1 MMPSFKAW
9 LLGAS
14 PRRQAVAHSFTHSFI
29 HSFHSSARDVTSSRV
44 MSAGTHALAY
54 GDVGSESESDA
65 ESDAASGRASDG
77 GAAARTTRTR
87 TRTSSGTLGRTKLAY
102 VERAFASE
110 ASEATG
116 DGYEEMSTLAFTES
130 EYREACA
137 ERGRIGRCAWLP
149 CREAS
154 ARAAGGKRYD
164 VDGSARV
171 VRDGAFVGSFCCK
184 EHVLAA
190 EALAK
195 RLGKNGRAMSA
206 KEGAATKPAAA
217 RLARR
222 AVKDEVLEREVVE
235 IKERTTTTSA
245 DDKPQ
250 GAPMSAVDARLAASA
265 VEGYVPRAA
274 RRDAEN
280 EKKKK
285 KTATTTKITWNEE
298 ELANIERE
306 NEEKKEAAAADPNVA
321 TGVFYFDTFG
331 EGKKPDKEYV
341 PSIGGRFAE
350 GQLRTDPRPVVDE
363 ESVLKAMETLEI
375 EAKASASAG
384 GDEGV
389 EKEKDVEEDPAQSTR
404 EALASTLTAKPIPG
418 FFDDDDDDD
427 DDDDENGTMT
437 SHSDDDDV
445 STSMPTISQFG
456 LTWMAVDNLVT
467 EATFAL
473 VAGDGSFVDKLPPR
487 DKYSVSVSEAWNE
500 TLASKAVPS
509 LCSTLKISSE
519 RRRIEQ
525 NLTTLLRTFAFDR
538 AVPAFTNER
547 WIMLGL
553 LFVELLLDADLM
565 SKETIG
571 KEVLDNAEAV
581 AIYAS
586 ADATSE
592 EVDLL
597 RQRLRGGGVR

>member
-1 MMPSFKAW
+1 
-9 LLGAS
+9 
-14 PRRQAVAHSFTHSFI
+14 
-29 HSFHSSARDVTSSRV
+29 
-44 MSAGTHALAY
+44 MSAGTRALVY
-54 GDVGSESESDA
+54 GDDGSSSSD
-65 ESDAASGRASDG
+65 SDSSDSDDEGERRETTGRETG
-77 GAAARTTRTR
+77 TGTRIE
-87 TRTSSGTLGRTKLAY
+87 GRKLAY
-102 VERAFASE
+102 VERAFARNG
-110 ASEATG
+110 ASEAAG
-116 DGYEEMSTLAFTES
+116 DGYEEMSRLAFTES

-154 ARAAGGKRYD
+154 RTATGGTRYD

-171 VRDGAFVGSFCCK
+171 VRDGAFVRAFCCK

-206 KEGAATKPAAA
+206 KEGAAAKPSA
-217 RLARR
+217 RLARS

-235 IKERTTTTSA
+235 IKERRTTTTSA
-245 DDKPQ
+245 EEKPPA
-250 GAPMSAVDARLAASA
+250 APLSAADARLAASA
-265 VEGYVPRAA
+265 VDGYVPRAA
-274 RRDAEN
+274 RRDAE
-280 EKKKK
+280 EKKKTTK
-285 KTATTTKITWNEE
+285 TTKITWNEE

-306 NEEKKEAAAADPNVA
+306 KEEKKEAAASDPNVA

-350 GQLRTDPRPVVDE
+350 GQLRTDPRPTVDD

-375 EAKASASAG
+375 EEQTG

-389 EKEKDVEEDPAQSTR
+389 EKEKDVEENLAESTR
-404 EALASTLTAKPIPG
+404 KALASTLTAKPIPG

-427 DDDDENGTMT
+427 DESGTMA

-445 STSMPTISQFG
+445 STSMPTISQFA

-473 VAGDGSFVDKLPPR
+473 AAGDGSFVDKLPPR

-500 TLASKAVPS
+500 TLASTAVPS
-509 LCSTLKISSE
+509 LCSTLNISSE

-538 AVPAFTNER
+538 SVPAFTNER

-553 LFVELLLDADLM
+553 LFVELLLDADLL

-571 KEVLDNAEAV
+571 KEVLDNANAIAV
-581 AIYAS
+581 YAS

>member
-1 MMPSFKAW
+1 
-9 LLGAS
+9 
-14 PRRQAVAHSFTHSFI
+14 
-29 HSFHSSARDVTSSRV
+29 
-44 MSAGTHALAY
+44 MSAGAHALAY
-54 GDVGSESESDA
+54 GDVGSSASDSESDG
-65 ESDAASGRASDG
+65 ESDTGRASAR
-77 GAAARTTRTR
+77 GATRT
-87 TRTSSGTLGRTKLAY
+87 GTVGTTVGRAKLAY

-116 DGYEEMSTLAFTES
+116 DGYDEMSTLAFTES

-137 ERGRIGRCAWLP
+137 ERGRMGRCAWLP

-217 RLARR
+217 RLARS

-235 IKERTTTTSA
+235 IKERTTTTTTTTTMSA
-245 DDKPQ
+245 EVKPP
-250 GAPMSAVDARLAASA
+250 GAPLSAADARLAASA
-265 VEGYVPRAA
+265 VDGYVPRAA
-274 RRDAEN
+274 RRDAEK
-280 EKKKK
+280 EKK
-285 KTATTTKITWNEE
+285 KTAATTKITWNEE

-306 NEEKKEAAAADPNVA
+306 KEEKKEAAAADPNVA

-363 ESVLKAMETLEI
+363 ESVLKALETLGI
-375 EAKASASAG
+375 EAETSASTG
-384 GDEGV
+384 GDEDV
-389 EKEKDVEEDPAQSTR
+389 EKEKDVEEDQAESTR
-404 EALASTLTAKPIPG
+404 KALASTLTAKPIPG
-418 FFDDDDDDD
+418 FFDDNDDDDDD

-473 VAGDGSFVDKLPPR
+473 VSGDGSFVDKLPPR

-500 TLASKAVPS
+500 TLASKAVPL

-547 WIMLGL
+547 WVMLGL

-571 KEVLDNAEAV
+571 KEVLDNADAV

>member
-1 MMPSFKAW
+1 
-9 LLGAS
+9 
-14 PRRQAVAHSFTHSFI
+14 
-29 HSFHSSARDVTSSRV
+29 
-44 MSAGTHALAY
+44 MSAGAHALAY
-54 GDVGSESESDA
+54 GDVGSSASDSESDG
-65 ESDAASGRASDG
+65 ESDTGRASAR
-77 GAAARTTRTR
+77 GATRT
-87 TRTSSGTLGRTKLAY
+87 GTVGTTVGRAKLAY

-116 DGYEEMSTLAFTES
+116 DGYDEMSTLAFTES

-137 ERGRIGRCAWLP
+137 ERGRMGRCAWLP

-217 RLARR
+217 RLARS

-235 IKERTTTTSA
+235 IKERTTTTTTTTTMSA
-245 DDKPQ
+245 EVKPP
-250 GAPMSAVDARLAASA
+250 GAPLSAADARLAASA
-265 VEGYVPRAA
+265 VDGYVPRAA
-274 RRDAEN
+274 RRDAEK
-280 EKKKK
+280 EKK
-285 KTATTTKITWNEE
+285 KTAATTKITWNEE

-306 NEEKKEAAAADPNVA
+306 KEEKKEAAAADPNVA

-363 ESVLKAMETLEI
+363 ESVLKAMETLGI
-375 EAKASASAG
+375 EAETSASTG
-384 GDEGV
+384 GDEDV
-389 EKEKDVEEDPAQSTR
+389 EKEKDVEEDQAESTR
-404 EALASTLTAKPIPG
+404 KALASTLTAKPIPG
-418 FFDDDDDDD
+418 FFDDNDDDDD

-500 TLASKAVPS
+500 TLASKAVPL

-547 WIMLGL
+547 WVMLGL

-571 KEVLDNAEAV
+571 KEVLDNADAV

>member
-1 MMPSFKAW
+1 M
-9 LLGAS
+9 
-14 PRRQAVAHSFTHSFI
+14 
-29 HSFHSSARDVTSSRV
+29 
-44 MSAGTHALAY
+44 
-54 GDVGSESESDA
+54 
-65 ESDAASGRASDG
+65 GRA
-77 GAAARTTRTR
+77 
-87 TRTSSGTLGRTKLAY
+87 KLAY

-137 ERGRIGRCAWLP
+137 ERGRMGRCAWLP

-217 RLARR
+217 RLARS

-235 IKERTTTTSA
+235 IKERTTTTTTTTTMSA
-245 DDKPQ
+245 EVKPP
-250 GAPMSAVDARLAASA
+250 GAPLSAADARLAASA
-265 VEGYVPRAA
+265 VDGYVPRAA
-274 RRDAEN
+274 RRDAEK
-280 EKKKK
+280 EKK
-285 KTATTTKITWNEE
+285 KTAATTKITWNEE

-306 NEEKKEAAAADPNVA
+306 KEEKKEAAAADPNVA

-363 ESVLKAMETLEI
+363 ESVLKALETLGI
-375 EAKASASAG
+375 EAETSASTG
-384 GDEGV
+384 GDEDV
-389 EKEKDVEEDPAQSTR
+389 EKEKDVEEDQAESIR
-404 EALASTLTAKPIPG
+404 KALASTLTAKPIPG
-418 FFDDDDDDD
+418 FFDDNDDDDD

-473 VAGDGSFVDKLPPR
+473 VSGDGSFVDKLPPR

-500 TLASKAVPS
+500 TLASKAVPL

-547 WIMLGL
+547 WVMLGL

-571 KEVLDNAEAV
+571 KEVLDNADAV

>member
-1 MMPSFKAW
+1 
-9 LLGAS
+9 
-14 PRRQAVAHSFTHSFI
+14 
-29 HSFHSSARDVTSSRV
+29 
-44 MSAGTHALAY
+44 MSAGAHALAY
-54 GDVGSESESDA
+54 GDVGSSASDSESDGESESRR
-65 ESDAASGRASDG
+65 ASARGATRTGTRTGTVGTTVGRA
-77 GAAARTTRTR
+77 
-87 TRTSSGTLGRTKLAY
+87 KLAY

-116 DGYEEMSTLAFTES
+116 DGYDEMSTLAFTES

-137 ERGRIGRCAWLP
+137 ERGRMGRCAWLP

-217 RLARR
+217 RLARS

-235 IKERTTTTSA
+235 IKERTTTTTTTTTMSA
-245 DDKPQ
+245 EVKPP
-250 GAPMSAVDARLAASA
+250 GAPLSAADARLAASA
-265 VEGYVPRAA
+265 VDGYVPRAA
-274 RRDAEN
+274 RRDAEK
-280 EKKKK
+280 EKK
-285 KTATTTKITWNEE
+285 KTAATTKITWNEE

-306 NEEKKEAAAADPNVA
+306 KEEKKEAAAADPNVA

-363 ESVLKAMETLEI
+363 ESVLKALETLGI
-375 EAKASASAG
+375 EAETSASTG
-384 GDEGV
+384 GDEDV
-389 EKEKDVEEDPAQSTR
+389 EKEKDVEEDQAESTR
-404 EALASTLTAKPIPG
+404 KALASTLTAKPIPG
-418 FFDDDDDDD
+418 FFDDNDDDDD

-500 TLASKAVPS
+500 TLASKAVPL

-547 WIMLGL
+547 WVMLGL

-571 KEVLDNAEAV
+571 KEVLDNADAV

>member
-1 MMPSFKAW
+1 
-9 LLGAS
+9 
-14 PRRQAVAHSFTHSFI
+14 
-29 HSFHSSARDVTSSRV
+29 
-44 MSAGTHALAY
+44 MSAGAHALAY
-54 GDVGSESESDA
+54 GDVGSSASDSESDG
-65 ESDAASGRASDG
+65 ESDTGRASAR
-77 GAAARTTRTR
+77 GATRTG
-87 TRTSSGTLGRTKLAY
+87 TRTGTVGTTLGRAKLAY

-130 EYREACA
+130 EYREACE
-137 ERGRIGRCAWLP
+137 ERGRMGRCAWLP

-217 RLARR
+217 RLARS

-235 IKERTTTTSA
+235 IKERTTTTTTTTMSA
-245 DDKPQ
+245 EGKPP
-250 GAPMSAVDARLAASA
+250 GAPLSAADARLAASA
-265 VEGYVPRAA
+265 VDGYVPRAA
-274 RRDAEN
+274 RRDAEK
-280 EKKKK
+280 EKK
-285 KTATTTKITWNEE
+285 KTAATTKITWNEE

-306 NEEKKEAAAADPNVA
+306 KEEKKEATAADPNVA

-363 ESVLKAMETLEI
+363 ESVLKALETLGI
-375 EAKASASAG
+375 EAETSASTG
-384 GDEGV
+384 GDEDV
-389 EKEKDVEEDPAQSTR
+389 EKEKDVEEDQAESTR
-404 EALASTLTAKPIPG
+404 KALASTLTAKPIPG
-418 FFDDDDDDD
+418 FFDDNDDDD

-473 VAGDGSFVDKLPPR
+473 VSGDGSFVDKLPPR

-500 TLASKAVPS
+500 TLASKAVPL

-547 WIMLGL
+547 WVMLGL

-571 KEVLDNAEAV
+571 KEVLDNADAV